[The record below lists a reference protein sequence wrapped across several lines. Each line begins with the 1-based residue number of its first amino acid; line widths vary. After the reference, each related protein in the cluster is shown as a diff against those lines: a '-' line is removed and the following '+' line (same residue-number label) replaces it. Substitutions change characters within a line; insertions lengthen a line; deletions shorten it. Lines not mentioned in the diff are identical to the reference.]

1 MTQYPEAPSI
11 ARICPIR
18 FQEAQ
23 GVTTS
28 TQPDRLTR
36 VVLAIGLFLGITAS
50 TSADPPPSYA
60 IEQIVLS
67 TDQAPGSNTVFG
79 DLRAP
84 SINAHRAIAFSDGF
98 GFAIYTTAD
107 GATVGPLVRAVG
119 SGDVPPGV
127 VGTFGLVSEPSLN
140 ADGVFV
146 FRGFGVEISDR
157 GIYLR
162 LASGDLELVADGSTV
177 PPGSSLPILSSAPG
191 IPLAT
196 DGSHVLFS
204 DATATTRGVYR
215 ADFDALTGAT
225 SLGPPVILGSEFLE
239 SPGFESPLGY
249 SLNDVGSAVMVLRRA
264 DRTRALYA
272 ALPDGSLTVLV
283 AEGDPAPG
291 GALFTSNI
299 GAPSIN
305 RGGDVA
311 FQADARSGSAIFIRR
326 AGGSLDKVIDGTV
339 AVPNHPGTTFGS
351 FAFRDVHLADDGT
364 VVFRAAYVLDG
375 LTYQGIYR
383 TRGASLGVVFDQ
395 LDGIVVN
402 GQWLSLV
409 VTEFGVPHVLDM
421 SLAPRFANDSF
432 DVAFL
437 QQLPADIPFGKGG
450 IFIAKAPAAPVTSV
464 TVDIKPGAF
473 PNTINLASNGT
484 VPVAV
489 VSTVEFDAATVDP
502 RTVTLAGAPV
512 RRHGNGAPMASLED
526 ANGDGLLDLVVHV
539 EAGSLQIAPGATEAV
554 LRGNTYDG
562 AAIQGTDSIE
572 VIQ

>member
-1 MTQYPEAPSI
+1 
-11 ARICPIR
+11 
-18 FQEAQ
+18 
-23 GVTTS
+23 
-28 TQPDRLTR
+28 
-36 VVLAIGLFLGITAS
+36 
-50 TSADPPPSYA
+50 
-60 IEQIVLS
+60 
-67 TDQAPGSNTVFG
+67 
-79 DLRAP
+79 
-84 SINAHRAIAFSDGF
+84 
-98 GFAIYTTAD
+98 
-107 GATVGPLVRAVG
+107 
-119 SGDVPPGV
+119 
-127 VGTFGLVSEPSLN
+127 
-140 ADGVFV
+140 
-146 FRGFGVEISDR
+146 
-157 GIYLR
+157 
-162 LASGDLELVADGSTV
+162 
-177 PPGSSLPILSSAPG
+177 
-191 IPLAT
+191 
-196 DGSHVLFS
+196 
-204 DATATTRGVYR
+204 
-215 ADFDALTGAT
+215 LTGAT

-239 SPGFESPLGY
+239 SPGSESPLGY
-249 SLNDVGSAVMVLRRA
+249 SLNDVGGAVMVLRRA
-264 DRTRALYA
+264 DFTRALYA

-291 GALFTSNI
+291 GGLFTWNI

-311 FQADARSGSAIFIRR
+311 FQADAGSGSAIFIRR

-351 FAFRDVHLADDGT
+351 FAFRDVHLAADGT

-375 LTYQGIYR
+375 LRYQGIYR
-383 TRGASLGVVFDQ
+383 TGAASLGVVFDQ
-395 LDGIVVN
+395 FDGIVVN

-409 VTEFGVPHVLDM
+409 VTEFGPHVLDM
-421 SLAPRFANDSF
+421 FLAPRFANDSF

-437 QQLPADIPFGKGG
+437 QQLPADTPFGFKAG

-473 PNTINLASNGT
+473 PNTINLASKGT

-512 RRHGNGAPMASLED
+512 RLHGNGAPMASLED

-554 LRGNTYDG
+554 LRGHTYDG

>member
-1 MTQYPEAPSI
+1 
-11 ARICPIR
+11 
-18 FQEAQ
+18 
-23 GVTTS
+23 V
-28 TQPDRLTR
+28 TR

-60 IEQIVLS
+60 IEQVVLS
-67 TDQAPGSNTVFG
+67 TDQAPGSNTVFR
-79 DLRAP
+79 DLQAP
-84 SINAHRAIAFSDGF
+84 SINAHRAIAFSDGLA
-98 GFAIYTTAD
+98 FAIYTTAD

-127 VGTFGLVSEPSLN
+127 MGTFGFVSEPSLN

-146 FRGFGVEISDR
+146 FRGFGVESTDR

-162 LASGDLELVADGSTV
+162 LASGDLELVADRSTV
-177 PPGSSLPILSSAPG
+177 PPGSSLPFLSSAPG
-191 IPLAT
+191 MPLAT
-196 DGSHVLFS
+196 DGNHVLFS

-225 SLGPPVILGSEFLE
+225 SLGPPVILGTEFLQ
-239 SPGFESPLGY
+239 SPGFERPLDY
-249 SLNDVGSAVMVLRRA
+249 SLNDVGSAVMVLRRV
-264 DRTRALYA
+264 DFTRALYA

-291 GALFTSNI
+291 GGLFTSNI
-299 GAPSIN
+299 AAPSIN

-311 FQADARSGSAIFIRR
+311 FQADAGSGSAIFIRR

-351 FAFRDVHLADDGT
+351 FAFRAVHLADDGT

-383 TRGASLGVVFDQ
+383 TGAASLGIVFDQ
-395 LDGIVVN
+395 FDGIVVN

-409 VTEFGVPHVLDM
+409 VTEFGFTHVLDM
-421 SLAPRFANDSF
+421 FLAPRFANDSF

-437 QQLPADIPFGKGG
+437 QQLPADTTFPFKGG

-539 EAGSLQIAPGATEAV
+539 EAGSLQIPPGATEAV
-554 LRGNTYDG
+554 LKGNTYDG